1 MHFHTFRDLPWA
13 YLRLVFPE
21 RTLAFKPL
29 ELVRLDLVT
38 TVSLVALG
46 FRWEFIDTP
55 ADEALDVFLQD
66 TFVNLAGGA
75 AVSAVVGRIALQWWR
90 ALTTYELR
98 LSRLVDERRTTER
111 EVAIRRL
118 AREARRREQ
127 RKSSSLGRP
136 S

>member
-46 FRWEFIDTP
+46 FRWEFIDTS
-55 ADEALDVFLQD
+55 ADEVSDPMPRIDLAPLALRFLTSD
-66 TFVNLAGGA
+66 STCPYLLP
-75 AVSAVVGRIALQWWR
+75 S
-90 ALTTYELR
+90 R
-98 LSRLVDERRTTER
+98 LSLLVA
-111 EVAIRRL
+111 VFV
-118 AREARRREQ
+118 
-127 RKSSSLGRP
+127 
-136 S
+136 